1 MCGSVSAPGISQAAE
16 AVDVLPSVED
26 VFDSDDDDSFAA
38 VDDDVL
44 TSKQYA
50 AAYDHCETVHVL
62 SSRCDQVL
70 KFAYPAGDF
79 FSDIFGDN
87 DSPFTGALGRY
98 GPQPFPSGGHAT
110 HNPIPKADKY
120 DHGDYMPSPGSKW
133 PKVADYMRAAI
144 YGQRPA
150 WP

>member
-1 MCGSVSAPGISQAAE
+1 
-16 AVDVLPSVED
+16 
-26 VFDSDDDDSFAA
+26 
-38 VDDDVL
+38 
-44 TSKQYA
+44 
-50 AAYDHCETVHVL
+50 VHVL

-98 GPQPFPSGGHAT
+98 GPKPFPSGGHAT
-110 HNPIPKADKY
+110 HNPIPKTDKY
-120 DHGDYMPSPGSKW
+120 DHGDYMPSPGTKW
-133 PKVADYMRAAI
+133 PKVADYMKAVI